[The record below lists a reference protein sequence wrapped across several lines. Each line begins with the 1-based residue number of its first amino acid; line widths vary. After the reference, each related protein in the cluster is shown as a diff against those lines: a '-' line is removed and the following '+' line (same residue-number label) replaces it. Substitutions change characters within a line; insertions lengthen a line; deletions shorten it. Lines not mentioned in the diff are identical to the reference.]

1 MHKRTYSIHCL
12 KTEPMFCLRN
22 TLATLVCCFFLPLT
36 AHAQQKHIY
45 IANDDHTD
53 YFWSGNAATY
63 QQAFLDVLDYYLDL
77 NDATAGNAAPYQN
90 RYNCDAAFWVYT
102 YKKHKTP
109 TQFQR
114 LVNQI
119 QSGHISVPLNMLV
132 TTYGGQSAEAV
143 LRGMYWQGRLQRDYG
158 LPFDIAISMENQ
170 TQPLGVSSLWAG
182 AGARYSW
189 KGVCGCASPVNYS
202 ELQNRTHEI
211 YHYRGPDSTGV
222 LMKWYSLNYNQGLG
236 GYAEAWNPTTAVN
249 DCTNKCNTANYPYLV
264 AGGFG
269 RGWDNLTTFDNTF
282 PTVAQSNSNA
292 NRQVYVSNERD
303 FFEHFETLYGNNL
316 PTECVT
322 YGNDWDTDCA
332 SLAEVTASV
341 KRSVEKLRSAETLA
355 TLVALQNPAFYPT
368 ADTLREK
375 CWVALGQ
382 YWEHNFGLGGCC
394 ADTERANWQ
403 RALANDVVS
412 YVNQLYEQ
420 SVAALGSKIKK
431 TGTNQR
437 FFVMNPLNWQRT
449 DAAELNYTGSAA
461 IKVIDLQTGQ
471 ETPFELLTIDGV
483 QKLRVLAQ
491 NIPPVGYKSFEIQNT
506 SGISFPNTAIISGN
520 QMENDFYRLTV
531 TNSGVITSLQD
542 KLNANTEYCQPL
554 NSRYLNDLGSGSSN
568 TGTLSVVNNGAVSA
582 TFRCV
587 SSNPVQHTTLITIYK
602 NINRIDLHNTINDNF
617 GDAVR
622 TYAFSFNLANPTT
635 HHEELG
641 AILKAKETS
650 QGGHYATTARR
661 HGWQT
666 LNHFADVSLTGRGI
680 TLSNADA
687 GFMKLGSSATNF
699 LDQNSPQVNVLVGGR
714 MAGSGPGIYNQNG
727 DTQFTN
733 RFALQIHN
741 NAFNQ
746 VNAMKYALEHQ
757 NPFVCGTITGGTD
770 YPETVF
776 SFVSVSDPNVA
787 LWALKPSEEGAANGG
802 IIARLWN
809 LATTPSVC
817 TLDFTRP
824 ATTATRT
831 THIETD
837 IAPATV
843 TNGNLVANIGQQ
855 QMQTYRIQLSCNTNP
870 VISGQNVVCVG
881 ENLYQYSIAPTPYA
895 TYNWTLNGNGSIT
908 AGQGT
913 ATITVQWTGGATGT
927 VNVEEIVP

>member
-1 MHKRTYSIHCL
+1 ML
-12 KTEPMFCLRN
+12 
-22 TLATLVCCFFLPLT
+22 LT
-36 AHAQQKHIY
+36 AQAQQKHIY

-77 NDATAGNAAPYQN
+77 NDATAGNALPYQN

-102 YKKHKTP
+102 YKKYKTP

-114 LVNQI
+114 LINQI

-132 TTYGGQSAEAV
+132 STYGGQSAEAA
-143 LRGMYWQGRLQRDYG
+143 LRGMYWQGRLQRSYN

-170 TQPLGVSSLWAG
+170 TQPLGLSSLWAG

-211 YHYRGPDSTGV
+211 YQYRGPDSTGV

-236 GYAEAWNPTTAVN
+236 GYAEAWNPATAVN
-249 DCTNKCNTANYPYLV
+249 DCTDKCNSTDYPYVV

-282 PTVAQSNSNA
+282 PAVAQTNSNA

-341 KRSVEKLRSAETLA
+341 KRSVEKLRSAEALT
-355 TLVALQNPAFYPT
+355 TLVALQNPEFYPAT
-368 ADTLREK
+368 DTLREK
-375 CWVALGQ
+375 CWLALGQ

-394 ADTERANWQ
+394 GDNERANWQ
-403 RALANDVVS
+403 RALANDVVT
-412 YVNQLYEQ
+412 YVNQLYAQ
-420 SVAALGSKIKK
+420 AVAALGGKIKK
-431 TGTNQR
+431 TGANQR

-449 DAAELNYTGSAA
+449 DAADIPYPGSTA
-461 IKVIDLQTGQ
+461 IKVLDLQTGQ

-491 NIPPVGYKSFEIQNT
+491 NIPPVGYKIFEIQN
-506 SGISFPNTAIISGN
+506 SPGMAFPNTATISGN
-520 QMENDFYRLTV
+520 QMENDYYRITV

-554 NSRYLNDLGSGSSN
+554 SSRYLNDLGSGNSSA
-568 TGTLSVVNNGAVSA
+568 GTLTLVNNGAVSA

-587 SSNPVQHTTLITIYK
+587 SANPIQHTTLVTLYK

-622 TYAFSFNLANPTT
+622 TYAFSFNLTNPTT

-641 AILKAKETS
+641 AILKAKETT
-650 QGGHYATTARR
+650 QGGHYATNARR

-666 LNHFADVSLTGRGI
+666 LNHFTDVSLAGRGV

-687 GFMKLGSSATNF
+687 GFMKLGSSSTNF
-699 LDQNSPQVNVLVGGR
+699 LDQNSPQVNVLAGGR

-727 DTQFTN
+727 DTQFTS
-733 RFALQIHN
+733 RFALQVHN

-757 NPFVCGTITGGTD
+757 NPFVCGTVTGGTD
-770 YPETVF
+770 YPETAF
-776 SFVSVSDPNVA
+776 SFLSVSDPNVA
-787 LWALKPSEEGAANGG
+787 LWALKPSEEGIANGG

-809 LATTPSVC
+809 LGTTPSVC
-817 TLDFTRP
+817 TLNFTRP
-824 ATTATRT
+824 ATAAART

-837 IAPATV
+837 IEPATV
-843 TNGNLVANIGQQ
+843 TNGNPIANIGQQ
-855 QMQTYRIQLSCNTNP
+855 QMQTYRVQLSCNTNP
-870 VISGQNVVCVG
+870 VIIGQNAVCVG
-881 ENLYQYSIAPTPYA
+881 ANLYQYSIEPTPYA
-895 TYNWTLNGNGSIT
+895 TYNWTLNGNGIIT

-913 ATITVQWTGGATGT
+913 AAITVQWTGGSAGT

>member
-1 MHKRTYSIHCL
+1 ML
-12 KTEPMFCLRN
+12 
-22 TLATLVCCFFLPLT
+22 LT
-36 AHAQQKHIY
+36 AQAQQKHIY

-77 NDATAGNAAPYQN
+77 NDATAGNALPYQN

-102 YKKHKTP
+102 YKKYKTP

-114 LVNQI
+114 LINQI

-132 TTYGGQSAEAV
+132 STYGGQSAEAA
-143 LRGMYWQGRLQRDYG
+143 LRGMYWQGRLQRSYN

-170 TQPLGVSSLWAG
+170 TQPLGLSSLWAG

-211 YHYRGPDSTGV
+211 YQYQGPDSTGV

-236 GYAEAWNPTTAVN
+236 GYAEAWNPATAVN
-249 DCTNKCNTANYPYLV
+249 DCTNKCNTTGYPYVV

-282 PTVAQSNSNA
+282 PAVAQTNTNA

-341 KRSVEKLRSAETLA
+341 KRSVEKLRSAEALT
-355 TLVALQNPAFYPT
+355 TLVALQNPEFYPAT
-368 ADTLREK
+368 DTLREK
-375 CWVALGQ
+375 CWLALGQ

-394 ADTERANWQ
+394 GDNERANWQ
-403 RALANDVVS
+403 RALANDVVT
-412 YVNQLYEQ
+412 YVNQLYAQ
-420 SVAALGSKIKK
+420 AVAALGGKIQK
-431 TGTNQR
+431 TGVNQR

-449 DAAELNYTGSAA
+449 DAADIPYPGSAA
-461 IKVIDLQTGQ
+461 IKVLDLQTGQ

-491 NIPPVGYKSFEIQNT
+491 NIPPVGYKIFEIQN
-506 SGISFPNTAIISGN
+506 SPGMAFPNTATISGN
-520 QMENDFYRLTV
+520 QMENDYYRITV

-554 NSRYLNDLGSGSSN
+554 SSRYLNDLGSGNSSA
-568 TGTLSVVNNGAVSA
+568 GTLTLVNNGAVSA

-587 SSNPVQHTTLITIYK
+587 SANPVQHTTLVTLYK

-622 TYAFSFNLANPTT
+622 TYAFSFNLTNPTT

-641 AILKAKETS
+641 AILKAKETT
-650 QGGHYATTARR
+650 QGGHYATNARR

-666 LNHFADVSLTGRGI
+666 LNHFADVSLAGRGV

-687 GFMKLGSSATNF
+687 GFMKLGSSSTNF
-699 LDQNSPQVNVLVGGR
+699 LDQNSPQVNVLAGGR

-727 DTQFTN
+727 DTQFTS
-733 RFALQIHN
+733 RFALQVHN

-757 NPFVCGTITGGTD
+757 NPFVCGTVTGGTD
-770 YPETVF
+770 YPETAF
-776 SFVSVSDPNVA
+776 SFLSVSDPNVA
-787 LWALKPSEEGAANGG
+787 LWALKPSEEGIANGG

-817 TLDFTRP
+817 TLNFTRP
-824 ATTATRT
+824 ATAAART

-837 IAPATV
+837 IEPATV
-843 TNGNLVANIGQQ
+843 TNGNPIANIGQQ
-855 QMQTYRIQLSCNTNP
+855 QMQTYRVQLSCNTNP
-870 VISGQNVVCVG
+870 VIIGQNAVCVG
-881 ENLYQYSIAPTPYA
+881 ANLYQYSIEPTPYA
-895 TYNWTLNGNGSIT
+895 TYNWTLNGNGIIT

-913 ATITVQWTGGATGT
+913 AAITVQWTGGSAGT